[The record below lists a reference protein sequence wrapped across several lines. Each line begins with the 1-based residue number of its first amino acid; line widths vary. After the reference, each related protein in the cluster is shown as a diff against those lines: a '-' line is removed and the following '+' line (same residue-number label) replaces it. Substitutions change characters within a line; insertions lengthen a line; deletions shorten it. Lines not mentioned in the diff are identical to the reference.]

1 MYKKLESIR
10 ANYIKGNISDFKNG
24 VKKLTKMELLMFVTY
39 WQDMTDDS
47 TTKITSI
54 LGSALV

>member
-1 MYKKLESIR
+1 
-10 ANYIKGNISDFKNG
+10 
-24 VKKLTKMELLMFVTY
+24 MFVTY